1 MDQLPVY
8 LTLAFAPGLF
18 WLWFFARR
26 NIYRPDPKRILAA
39 TFFLGMAS
47 TIPAGVLNTVFVDS
61 EAVFDGSASLTS
73 VAAGMFFL
81 VGPVEE
87 ACKFLAVRL
96 YAYRTKYFDEPMDG
110 LVYAAAASL
119 GFASLEN
126 LQYVIE
132 FGPEV
137 MIGRAPL
144 STLGHVVFGSAWGY
158 ALGMQARAGKE
169 RSTFVLAAGIL
180 AAAILHGAF
189 NTLLFLGNFAYVLL
203 FFGAGVWWTL
213 ARFSRARKSSPFRY
227 MRNYPNFACASC
239 GRIVSVAHNHCRHC
253 GVPVPSKADK
263 LYCANCGRGARADAR
278 FCTGCGDQF
287 LRRKG

>member
-1 MDQLPVY
+1 MDQLPTY
-8 LTLAFAPGLF
+8 LALAFAPGLF
-18 WLWFFARR
+18 WLWFFAKR
-26 NIYRPDPKRILAA
+26 NVYRPDPKRILAA

-47 TIPAGVLNTVFVDS
+47 TFPAGFLNVTLVDD
-61 EAVFDGSASLTS
+61 EAILGSSANLTS
-73 VAAGMFFL
+73 VAAGMFFV

-126 LQYVIE
+126 LYYIVDY
-132 FGPEV
+132 GPEV

-158 ALGMQARAGKE
+158 ALGLQARAGKKK
-169 RSTFVLAAGIL
+169 SSFVLAAGIA

-189 NTLLFLGNFAYVLL
+189 NTLLFSGDLAVLL
-203 FFGAGVWWTL
+203 LLFGAGVWWTL

-227 MRNYPNFACASC
+227 MRNYPNTSCASC

-253 GVPVPSKADK
+253 GVPVPRKADK
-263 LYCANCGRGARADAR
+263 VYCANCGRGARADAR

-287 LRRKG
+287 LRRRG